1 MLYKDNFIS
10 RFFCALNNNNI
21 NIKTKNSGCACP
33 LERISAS

>member
-21 NIKTKNSGCACP
+21 KTKNSGCACP